1 MTMKK
6 IEAIVKHFKMEEVKN
21 ALEELGIEA
30 MTVSEVKGFG
40 SQKGHR
46 EIYAGSEYTV
56 GFVPKVKFEIVIS
69 DNRVQKAV
77 KANCGSSQDWKD
89 RRWKS
94 VCLRHRRVHT
104 DSNGRTWGSGNLRP
118 HKEKNREPAHFIS

>member
-1 MTMKK
+1 
-6 IEAIVKHFKMEEVKN
+6 MEDVRT
-21 ALEELGIEA
+21 ALEEIGIEGI
-30 MTVSEVKGFG
+30 TVSEVKGFG

-77 KANCGSSQDWKD
+77 RAIVKAA
-89 RRWKS
+89 
-94 VCLRHRRVHT
+94 
-104 DSNGRTWGSGNLRP
+104 RTGKIGDGKVFVSGIEECIRIRTA
-118 HKEKNREPAHFIS
+118 ERGEAAI